1 MNVNTMTE
9 EWEGMAIRKQIVIDS
24 EGLADF
30 LEDVA
35 ELYRDSFD
43 VFEANHK
50 FYDEITKS
58 EIICEQVKTQRFRV
72 RVNDFKVIV
81 GDEIQVH
88 GKGAV
93 NYCVVG
99 YSRENESPDSQYEER
114 ARERTASV
122 FRFSVKVV
130 AGEYCKETLEVDI
143 F

>member
-1 MNVNTMTE
+1 MN
-9 EWEGMAIRKQIVIDS
+9 KSIVIDS

-30 LEDVA
+30 LEDAVA
-35 ELYRDSFD
+35 LYRDKFGA
-43 VFEANHK
+43 FEANHK
-50 FYDEITKS
+50 FYDEVTKS
-58 EIICEQVKTQRFRV
+58 EIICERVRTQRFRM
-72 RVNDFKVIV
+72 RVNDFRVIV
-81 GDEIQVH
+81 GDEILVH

-122 FRFSVKVV
+122 FCFSVKVV
-130 AGEYCKETLEVDI
+130 AGEYCKETLEMEI

>member
-9 EWEGMAIRKQIVIDS
+9 EWEGMAMRKQIVIDS

-35 ELYRDSFD
+35 DLYRDKFD

-50 FYDEITKS
+50 FYDEVTKS
-58 EIICEQVKTQRFRV
+58 EIVCEQVKTQRFRM
-72 RVNDFKVIV
+72 RVNDFKVII

-93 NYCVVG
+93 NYLVVG
-99 YSRENESPDSQYEER
+99 YSRENDSQYEEC

-130 AGEYCKETLEVDI
+130 AGEYCKETLEMDI